1 MPGLGKGLDSLIPL
15 GPGQTA
21 EPGAGGVTQ
30 VPAEKITPN
39 PRQPRTLFKPE
50 ELADLSASIR
60 EHGILQPL
68 IVTRD
73 AESDHYVLI
82 AGERRLQ
89 AARQA
94 GLAQV
99 PAIVR
104 TASDQQRLELALIEN
119 IQRADL
125 NALEEARA
133 YQSLVDEFKLA
144 HDEIARRVGKSRVTV
159 TNTLRLLKLPGS
171 VQKSLLEGRLDEG
184 HARALL
190 GLENPQS
197 IEYASDIAIDLYL
210 TVRQTE
216 ALVRILQQLP
226 SPQSI
231 MTTLASIRKQ
241 VRDRKE
247 RGEPI
252 EISLLTIE
260 ALVRKLSGEPAAPTR
275 PQPAPEPDLTDL
287 EGRIASALGNRA
299 RLRINKQGKG
309 TLTLHFFSNEELDAI
324 LSRILDE

>member
-1 MPGLGKGLDSLIPL
+1 MPGLGRGLDALIPA
-15 GPGQTA
+15 GQGYSPKPG
-21 EPGAGGVTQ
+21 EGGVTQ
-30 VPAEKITPN
+30 VPAEKIIPN
-39 PRQPRTLFKPE
+39 PRQPRTVFKPE
-50 ELADLSASIR
+50 DLAELAASIR

-73 AESDHYVLI
+73 ADADQYVLI

-89 AARQA
+89 AARQV
-94 GLAQV
+94 GLTQV
-99 PAIVR
+99 PTIVR

-133 YQSLVDEFKLA
+133 YQSLVDEFKLS

-159 TNTLRLLKLPGS
+159 TNTLRLLKLPNS
-171 VQKSLLEGRLDEG
+171 VQKALLDGRLDEG

-190 GLENPQS
+190 GLETPQS
-197 IEYASDIAIDLYL
+197 IEHAADITSDLYL
-210 TVRQTE
+210 TVRQAE

-226 SPQSI
+226 TPQSI
-231 MTTLASIRKQ
+231 MAALASIRKQ

-252 EISLLTIE
+252 EISLHTIE
-260 ALVRKLSGEPAAPTR
+260 ALVRKLTGEPATPAPT
-275 PQPAPEPDLTDL
+275 PPPAPELADL
-287 EGRIASALGNRA
+287 EGRIASALGNQA
-299 RLRINKQGKG
+299 RLRINKHGKG

-324 LSRILDE
+324 LARILNK